1 MKKLLKIV
9 LIIFALGLI
18 GGIIAFMAVGNTA
31 NAEEYK
37 IGNDTIKSIK
47 SIVEKRQVVS
57 VSTKASNGVTT
68 KTIEYKSDSVQ
79 DDLLK
84 YTQYLRNEGGFALT
98 KDMDLRE
105 IPSTVQLGK
114 NSNDAGKIV
123 MMTIDYNSFG
133 YTITIQK
140 GEGTLTRY

>member
-68 KTIEYKSDSVQ
+68 KTIEYKSDTVQ

>member
-9 LIIFALGLI
+9 LIIIALGLI
-18 GGIIAFMAVGNTA
+18 GGIIAFVAVENTA
-31 NAEEYK
+31 DAEEYK

-68 KTIEYKSDSVQ
+68 KTIEYKSDTVQ

-114 NSNDAGKIV
+114 NSNDDGKIV
-123 MMTIDYNSFG
+123 LMTIDYNSFG

-140 GEGTLTRY
+140 GEGTLNRY